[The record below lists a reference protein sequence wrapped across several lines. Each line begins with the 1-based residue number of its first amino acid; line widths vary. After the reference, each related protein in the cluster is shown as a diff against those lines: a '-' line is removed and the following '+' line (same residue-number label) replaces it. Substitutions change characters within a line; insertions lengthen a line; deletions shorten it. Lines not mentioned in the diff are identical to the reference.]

1 MSSIELKECGMVVI
15 PVTFPS
21 KYENLTLSNKLSVVA
36 RETMGS
42 PKTSEISALTLLSL
56 NLIKSPTLYPDPL
69 SLTFIFCNIGSF
81 Y

>member
-69 SLTFIFCNIGSF
+69 SLTFIF
-81 Y
+81 